1 MADSIKSVP
10 DPPSSP
16 PDDPNGD
23 DPRMLTLLRDGREI
37 ACVTGS
43 DGPDACFEGAILLL
57 RQRYLRIGD
66 QLIVTRI

>member
-1 MADSIKSVP
+1 MATDEPSSYP
-10 DPPSSP
+10 DPPSN
-16 PDDPNGD
+16 PDPSGD
-23 DPRMLTLLRDGREI
+23 DPRMLTLLRDGKEI

-57 RQRYLRIGD
+57 RQRHLRIGD